1 MSKSI
6 RKTIIGSGFIASK
19 FKKKL
24 QYYKKYNITIYAAGI
39 SNSLEKNKKN
49 LSREINK
56 IKKFIKL
63 NTKQL
68 IYISTYSILDKSR
81 KDKPYVKNKIIIENI
96 IKKSTNEYLII
107 RLPEIVGGNKNL
119 NTLTNFFYEK
129 INNNKSFLLF
139 KNVRRNI
146 LDVDDAI
153 NKSIILIKKYYKKQK
168 TINLLN
174 KSFYTPEKIVKTF
187 EKILQKKARYK
198 KKKIINNSFNLN
210 DSYFLNFNKNY
221 LLKVLEKYY
230 LK

>member
-187 EKILQKKARYK
+187 EKILQKKALYK
-198 KKKIINNSFNLN
+198 KKKLSKNSFNLRN
-210 DSYFLNFNKNY
+210 SYFINSNKNY
-221 LLKVLEKYY
+221 LIKVLRKYY

>member
-221 LLKVLEKYY
+221 LSKVLEKYY

>member
-119 NTLTNFFYEK
+119 STLTNFFYEK

-210 DSYFLNFNKNY
+210 DSYFLNSNKNY

>member
-174 KSFYTPEKIVKTF
+174 KSFYTTEKIVKTF

>member
-24 QYYKKYNITIYAAGI
+24 QDYKKYNIAIYAAGI

-107 RLPEIVGGNKNL
+107 RLPEIVGGNKNS

-221 LLKVLEKYY
+221 LLKVLKKYY

>member
-81 KDKPYVKNKIIIENI
+81 KDKPYVKNKIIIN
-96 IKKSTNEYLII
+96 
-107 RLPEIVGGNKNL
+107 
-119 NTLTNFFYEK
+119 
-129 INNNKSFLLF
+129 
-139 KNVRRNI
+139 
-146 LDVDDAI
+146 A
-153 NKSIILIKKYYKKQK
+153 
-168 TINLLN
+168 
-174 KSFYTPEKIVKTF
+174 
-187 EKILQKKARYK
+187 
-198 KKKIINNSFNLN
+198 
-210 DSYFLNFNKNY
+210 
-221 LLKVLEKYY
+221 
-230 LK
+230 